1 MTCSELRKYIFNNI
15 LKDRQHEYQ
24 STDNIGKILVSMYDY
39 DEALKYL

>member
-24 STDNIGKILVSMYDY
+24 STDNIVIRAKQRKGAKILT
-39 DEALKYL
+39 